1 MRGVILDEAVTDP
14 FSVKVAFELR
24 DVAGEGLNHEASG
37 GGHFYVNPKL
47 FKSKRVFFFFLSE
60 KAVSGE
66 GVPSTGQ
73 VGESRKT
80 PGMSRGPRG
89 RWPGGWAGGSRL
101 SFVLSS
107 TSISYRSSGFEKAN
121 EIR

>member
-1 MRGVILDEAVTDP
+1 MKHPVAATSMSIQNYL
-14 FSVKVAFELR
+14 KV
-24 DVAGEGLNHEASG
+24 S
-37 GGHFYVNPKL
+37 
-47 FKSKRVFFFFLSE
+47 VFFFFLSE

-101 SFVLSS
+101 ADLVHSFVDFHQLPKLR
-107 TSISYRSSGFEKAN
+107 I
-121 EIR
+121 

>member
-1 MRGVILDEAVTDP
+1 MKHPVAATSMSIQNYL
-14 FSVKVAFELR
+14 KV
-24 DVAGEGLNHEASG
+24 S
-37 GGHFYVNPKL
+37 
-47 FKSKRVFFFFLSE
+47 VFFFFLSE

-80 PGMSRGPRG
+80 LGMSRGPRG
-89 RWPGGWAGGSRL
+89 RWPGGWAGGSQL
-101 SFVLSS
+101 SFLLSS

>member
-1 MRGVILDEAVTDP
+1 MKHPVAPTFMSIQNYLKV
-14 FSVKVAFELR
+14 SVC
-24 DVAGEGLNHEASG
+24 
-37 GGHFYVNPKL
+37 
-47 FKSKRVFFFFLSE
+47 FFFLSE

-66 GVPSTGQ
+66 GVPNTGQ